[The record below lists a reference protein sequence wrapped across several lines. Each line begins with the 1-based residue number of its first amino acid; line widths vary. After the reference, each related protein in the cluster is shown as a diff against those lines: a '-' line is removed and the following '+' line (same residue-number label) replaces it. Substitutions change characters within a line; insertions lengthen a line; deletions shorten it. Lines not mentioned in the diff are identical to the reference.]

1 MFRTII
7 LSGRR
12 QPYCFHNTYMEHKG
26 SQCLIWIPGKKGNS
40 QAVEDYKL
48 TDETYLTSCPPVRK
62 RTDFASMRS
71 NLLHN
76 VWLD

>member
-7 LSGRR
+7 LSGKR
-12 QPYCFHNTYMEHKG
+12 QPYSFHNTYMEHKG

-48 TDETYLTSCPPVRK
+48 IYET
-62 RTDFASMRS
+62 
-71 NLLHN
+71 
-76 VWLD
+76 

>member
-7 LSGRR
+7 LCGKR

-26 SQCLIWIPGKKGNS
+26 SQCLICIPGKKGNS

-48 TDETYLTSCPPVRK
+48 IYETLAGFSVLLSERRLT
-62 RTDFASMRS
+62 
-71 NLLHN
+71 L
-76 VWLD
+76 

>member
-1 MFRTII
+1 MFRTIT

-48 TDETYLTSCPPVRK
+48 TDET
-62 RTDFASMRS
+62 
-71 NLLHN
+71 
-76 VWLD
+76 